1 MSTIFLH
8 VGMHKTGS
16 TAIQSAFS
24 GYDDGQTKYANL
36 GYENHSI
43 PFYTVYSGNHQ
54 NYHIWKTARFSP
66 DLIEQKKQAC
76 FEVIKDSVLSAGEK
90 QLIFS
95 GEDISMLP
103 QLALL
108 EILDLFGSHGRVVK
122 IVFYVREPIS
132 FIQSN
137 YQEDIKSGRN
147 GTSPLTPTYR
157 FRLEKF
163 IQVFGAE
170 NVVIRIFDRSLL
182 YRNDIIEDFAQV
194 VGVVP
199 PPKGRSDNISL
210 STEAVKIVYLMNQ
223 MVSAFEEEKEVLQ
236 ARQRMLEHV
245 RVLLPGRFHI
255 PGSLLSGLVE
265 QDDVN
270 WLFTETG
277 VDFRLKADKVEPFS
291 RDALDTYL
299 SELEPH
305 SLDLIKEYLS
315 RSCGLCKVPD
325 DTRLLLARYFMSF
338 MPTGWLSGFKFD
350 PERYLELNPDVKAAG
365 VDPYRHYLQYGVAEG
380 RRFR

>member
-1 MSTIFLH
+1 MNTIFLH

-24 GYDDGQTKYANL
+24 GFDDGRTRYANL

-54 NYHIWKTARFSP
+54 SYHIWKSAHLSP
-66 DLIEQKKQAC
+66 DLIERKKQAC
-76 FEVIKDSVLSAGEK
+76 FEAIRDSVILAGEK

-95 GEDISMLP
+95 GEDISLLP
-103 QLALL
+103 QSALL
-108 EILDLFGSHGRVVK
+108 EILALFESRGRAVK
-122 IVFYVREPIS
+122 IIFYVREPIS

-137 YQEDIKSGRN
+137 YQEEIKSGRN
-147 GTSPLTPTYR
+147 GVSPFPPNYR
-157 FRLEKF
+157 FRIEKF
-163 IQVFGAE
+163 IKFFGAE

-182 YRNDIIEDFAQV
+182 YQNDIIEDFAQV
-194 VGVVP
+194 VGIVP

-210 STEAVKIVYLMNQ
+210 STEAVKVVYLLNQ
-223 MVSAFEEEKEVLQ
+223 MVSAFEEKKEVLQ

-245 RVLLPGRFHI
+245 RVLLPGRFDI
-255 PGSLLSGLVE
+255 PGCLLAGLVE

-270 WLFTETG
+270 WLFAETG
-277 VDFRLKADKVEPFS
+277 VDFRVKADKVEPFS
-291 RDALDTYL
+291 QDALDTYL

-305 SLDLIKEYLS
+305 SLDLIKDYLS
-315 RSCGLCKVPD
+315 QSCGLRKVPED
-325 DTRLLLARYFMSF
+325 SRFLLARYFMSF
-338 MPTGWLSGFKFD
+338 MTTGSLSGFKFD

-365 VDPYRHYLQYGVAEG
+365 VDPYRHYLEHGLSAG
-380 RRFR
+380 RRIK